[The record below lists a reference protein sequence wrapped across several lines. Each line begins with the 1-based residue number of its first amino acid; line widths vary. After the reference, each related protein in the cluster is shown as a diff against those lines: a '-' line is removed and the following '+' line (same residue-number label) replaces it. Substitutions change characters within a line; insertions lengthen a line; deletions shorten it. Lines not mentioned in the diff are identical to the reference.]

1 VRDGKKGQKD
11 CGSEELAKGRRGIA
25 AETGGPDGGSTQ
37 DLSENQ
43 GPPRSSGNR
52 RGRGRRNSD
61 SDQPTARP
69 GAGTERD
76 SSGTGIPNDSH
87 SRGPEVPSGLQGT
100 DGTGIEGGNQPSTSL
115 PVSSNPR
122 TYKAPSGNRGRNQR
136 RGGRRATGGR
146 ESDIEAVGRVK
157 AENIKMF
164 FEHCLAHVQGLKA
177 GDPFILSDWQY
188 QDIILPLFG
197 TLNADGLRRYRTCY
211 VEIPR
216 KNGKSTLAAGIALAL
231 LFADG
236 EAGAEIVSAAADR
249 EQASIVFD
257 LASRMVQNNP
267 VLSSRCQVLRKEII
281 TRRGCRY
288 RALSADAYTK
298 HGLNCSGII
307 FDELHAQPNR
317 ELWDVLTTSV
327 ASRAQPLILAI
338 TTSGY
343 DRSSLCYELHQYAK
357 SVKDGSI
364 VDHCFLPILYGA
376 AETADWKSPET
387 WKAAN
392 PGFGVS
398 VRPEYLEQAAA
409 EAAMSPARELAFRR
423 LHLCQWTDT
432 VTRWLGLDLWDGCQ
446 SPRPDLAGRVC
457 YGALDLSSSMD
468 LSAFVLAFPMDDGS
482 IWLEPFCWAPRGAL
496 KTRERQNRQRFD
508 QWAHAGFMEVTDGD
522 VIEYEAVYQ
531 KIKELAEKHR
541 IIDIAIDRWNCAQ
554 LAQQMLTDGLQVVA
568 FGQGYASM
576 SPAAKDF
583 ESLMIGKKLRHSGN
597 PVLRWCAGNCSIESD
612 AAGNI
617 KPSKGKSSEK
627 IDLLVASIMAVARA
641 RVGEAG
647 GAKKSVPSV
656 YEHRGLSFL

>member
-1 VRDGKKGQKD
+1 M
-11 CGSEELAKGRRGIA
+11 
-25 AETGGPDGGSTQ
+25 
-37 DLSENQ
+37 
-43 GPPRSSGNR
+43 
-52 RGRGRRNSD
+52 
-61 SDQPTARP
+61 
-69 GAGTERD
+69 
-76 SSGTGIPNDSH
+76 
-87 SRGPEVPSGLQGT
+87 
-100 DGTGIEGGNQPSTSL
+100 
-115 PVSSNPR
+115 
-122 TYKAPSGNRGRNQR
+122 
-136 RGGRRATGGR
+136 
-146 ESDIEAVGRVK
+146 K
-157 AENIKMF
+157 AEGIKLF
-164 FEHCLAHVQGLKA
+164 FQHCLAHVQGIKA
-177 GDPFILSDWQY
+177 GEPFTLSDWQY

-197 TLNADGLRRYRTCY
+197 TLNADGLRRYRTAY

-327 ASRAQPLILAI
+327 AARAQPLTMAI
-338 TTSGY
+338 TTAGH
-343 DRSSLCYELHQYAK
+343 DRSSLCYELHQYARG
-357 SVKDGSI
+357 VRDGSI
-364 VDHCFLPILYGA
+364 IDHSFLPVLYGA
-376 AETADWKSPET
+376 GETADWKSPET
-387 WKAAN
+387 WRQAN
-392 PGFGVS
+392 PGYGIS

-409 EAAMSPARELAFRR
+409 EAALSPARELAFRR

-432 VTRWLGLDLWDGCQ
+432 VTRWLPLDGFDRCQ
-446 SPRPDLAGRVC
+446 SPKPDLAGRVC

-468 LSAFVLAFPMDDGS
+468 LSAFVLAFPLEDGS

-508 QWAHAGFMEVTDGD
+508 QWAHGQFMEITDGD
-522 VIEYEAVYQ
+522 VIEYEAVYER
-531 KIKELAEKHR
+531 IKELAQKYR

-554 LAQQMLTDGLQVVA
+554 LAQQMMTDGLSVVA

-583 ESLMIGKKLRHSGN
+583 ESLLISQKLRHSGH
-597 PVLRWCAGNCSIESD
+597 PVLRWCTGNCSIESD

-617 KPSKGKSSEK
+617 KPSKGRSSEK

-647 GAKKSVPSV
+647 GARKTAPSV
-656 YEHRGLSFL
+656 YESRGLALL